1 MNLISVAIKGFKQSL
16 KLAYM
21 RDNRKSSYKKTFWG
35 CFGKEVV
42 ENLKTNTQ
50 SLGKICPICGKR
62 FKQSDPLKLSQ
73 VYCSDECSNIALRE
87 SKKEWARN
95 NR

>member
-1 MNLISVAIKGFKQSL
+1 MLSKGNN
-16 KLAYM
+16 Y
-21 RDNRKSSYKKTFWG
+21 
-35 CFGKEVV
+35 
-42 ENLKTNTQ
+42 
-50 SLGKICPICGKR
+50 GKICPICGKR